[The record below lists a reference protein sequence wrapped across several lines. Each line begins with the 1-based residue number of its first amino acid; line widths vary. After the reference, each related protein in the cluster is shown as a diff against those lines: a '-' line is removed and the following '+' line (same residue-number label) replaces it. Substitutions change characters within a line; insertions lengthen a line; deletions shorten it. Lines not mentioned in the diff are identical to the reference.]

1 MKKIVLCL
9 LLMVGS
15 LYAQKKDIIYR
26 IAYDSYPA
34 VGYSY
39 NINVLI
45 LEEDSR
51 YYLINQ
57 KFSSRKMA
65 RKNIPLRTSKE
76 YGNWTII
83 KDTLKLIEDQNKRES
98 RYIILSDK
106 KITFLFDNVDQSKYY
121 WRKIKN

>member
-39 NINVLI
+39 DINVMMLQ
-45 LEEDSR
+45 EDSI
-51 YYLINQ
+51 YCLINQ

-65 RKNIPLRTSKE
+65 RKNVPLRTSKE

>member
-1 MKKIVLCL
+1 MKKIVLFL

-26 IAYDSYPA
+26 ITYDSYPA

-39 NINVLI
+39 DINVLM

-51 YYLINQ
+51 YCLINQ
-57 KFSSRKMA
+57 KFSSREMA

-121 WRKIKN
+121 WRKIEN

>member
-1 MKKIVLCL
+1 MKKIVLFL

-26 IAYDSYPA
+26 ITYDSYPA

-39 NINVLI
+39 DINVLM

-51 YYLINQ
+51 YCLINQ

-76 YGNWTII
+76 YGNWTIT

-121 WRKIKN
+121 WRKIEN